1 MQLAKTSSI
10 SAKFEILTCKNFSF
24 HGNLNDRKQY
34 GGKIFKILWK
44 KLQQLKEITKI
55 WKQQRMYK
63 DLGHCFVDLRWKA
76 KDTVLIFSVS
86 CNDAN
91 RQLS

>member
-1 MQLAKTSSI
+1 MRLAKTSSV
-10 SAKFEILTCKNFSF
+10 SAKFEILTCKNFGF
-24 HGNLNDRKQY
+24 HGNVNDRNNMAKDFQNSVE
-34 GGKIFKILWK
+34 
-44 KLQQLKEITKI
+44 KLQELKEITKM

-86 CNDAN
+86 YNAN
-91 RQLS
+91 QLS

>member
-1 MQLAKTSSI
+1 MRLAKTSSI

-24 HGNLNDRKQY
+24 HGNLNDRNNMAERFSKFC
-34 GGKIFKILWK
+34 GK
-44 KLQQLKEITKI
+44 KLQELKEITKI

-86 CNDAN
+86 YNPN
-91 RQLS
+91 QLG

>member
-1 MQLAKTSSI
+1 MRLAKTSSI

-24 HGNLNDRKQY
+24 HGNLNDRNNMAFQDFQKFC
-34 GGKIFKILWK
+34 GI
-44 KLQQLKEITKI
+44 KLRELKEITKI
-55 WKQQRMYK
+55 WKQQRTYK

-86 CNDAN
+86 SNAN
-91 RQLS
+91 QLS